1 MSYFVLS
8 VENYPFIKI
17 IKNPFNPRLN
27 TLQCGLCHEHSGTF
41 KIDPRGY
48 GKMSLPAGDLRATE
62 EENLAMIRAHVKSAQ
77 HQTVVSKLRQCTL
90 EDLMDE
96 VFQSNVGL

>member
-1 MSYFVLS
+1 
-8 VENYPFIKI
+8 
-17 IKNPFNPRLN
+17 
-27 TLQCGLCHEHSGTF
+27 
-41 KIDPRGY
+41 
-48 GKMSLPAGDLRATE
+48 MSLPAGDLRATE

-90 EDLMDE
+90 EDLMNE